1 MHKAETI
8 IIGAGVAGLGCAR
21 QLSKHKR
28 DFLVITENIGGRITT
43 SSDGRVNYGAYFVLN
58 NYRHIL
64 PLVKKGEKL
73 HPFFVEFHNKR
84 KHYYHLVK
92 MCRYPVQALRLFFL
106 LKGFKSKYERF
117 KKMCETNS
125 QKFVIETDSGLK
137 KLYFQSAAE
146 FIKAKKIADIANKF
160 LSEGIYMCTFLPLSK
175 VSAFDFMRLCLG
187 LILPAHEFI
196 FLRDKAVEGFKNKIV
211 IDSAVAIKKGS
222 DSEYEIQTE
231 SGKAYRARNVVIAT
245 PSSVTQKLIGLKK
258 IKTGSNAY
266 VFHVSGEL
274 KDKWKGGQFELFESD
289 SPVIFIRRQADG
301 SYIFYSKKS
310 DPDLKN
316 YFVNPKIIFKKHWEP
331 AFNITGDELL
341 DCEQNKHLYL
351 VGDHNVIGLED
362 SYITGLLAANK
373 ILLCNL

>member
-28 DFLVITENIGGRITT
+28 DFLVITENIGGRIMT
-43 SSDGRVNYGAYFVLN
+43 SPDGHVNYGAYFVLN
-58 NYRHIL
+58 NYKHIL

-73 HPFFVEFHNKR
+73 HPFFVEFHDKR
-84 KHYYHLVK
+84 RHFYHLVK
-92 MCRYPVQALRLFFL
+92 MCRYPVQVLRLLFL
-106 LKGFKSKYERF
+106 LRVFKSKYERF

-146 FIKAKKIADIANKF
+146 FIKEKKIAEIADKF

-187 LILPAHEFI
+187 LILPAYEFT
-196 FLRDKAVEGFKNKIV
+196 FLRDKAVEGFKDKII
-211 IDSAVAIKKGS
+211 IDSVTAIKKGE
-222 DSEYEIQTE
+222 EYEIQTE
-231 SGKAYRARNVVIAT
+231 SGKVYKARNVVVAT
-245 PSSVTQKLIGLKK
+245 PPLVAQKLIGLSKL
-258 IKTGSNAY
+258 KTGSNSY
-266 VFHVSGEL
+266 VFHVGGEL
-274 KDKWKGGQFELFESD
+274 KDKWRNGQFELFGSD
-289 SPVIFIRRQADG
+289 SPVIFIRKQADG
-301 SYIFYSKKS
+301 SYIFYSKIS
-310 DPDLKN
+310 DPDLEN
-316 YFVNPKIIFKKHWEP
+316 YFIRPKIIFKKHWEP

-341 DCEQNKHLYL
+341 DCEQDENLYL
-351 VGDHNVIGLED
+351 IGDHNVIGLED

-373 ILLCNL
+373 ILIIGD